1 MGIMTPTPCAPVRD
15 GKVDW
20 QALESCIPFDELPAF
35 HRAFLQ
41 VLEPNE
47 DWQNAFLRRV
57 QGKVQAALK
66 RLLRDG
72 SAAYMEGRY
81 WLDAELVPEA
91 YRGYLEEA

>member
-1 MGIMTPTPCAPVRD
+1 MRIMTPTPCAPVRG

-20 QALESCIPFDELPAF
+20 QALESCIPLDELPAF

-41 VLEPNE
+41 VLEPGE
-47 DWQNAFLRRV
+47 DWEAAFHRRV

-72 SAAYMEGRY
+72 NAGYEDGRY
-81 WLDAELVPEA
+81 WLDAGLVPDAFRA
-91 YRGYLEEA
+91 YLMEE